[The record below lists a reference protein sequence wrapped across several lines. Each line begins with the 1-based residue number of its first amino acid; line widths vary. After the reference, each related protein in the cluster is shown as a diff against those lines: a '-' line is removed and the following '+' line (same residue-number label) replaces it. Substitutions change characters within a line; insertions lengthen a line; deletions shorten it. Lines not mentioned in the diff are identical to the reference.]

1 MKLLIRCVDC
11 VYINLTV
18 GEFAKH
24 EFIIQ
29 KLSLIGNNL
38 PDTLSLSLWE

>member
-1 MKLLIRCVDC
+1 MKLLIKCADC

-18 GEFAKH
+18 GELARH
-24 EFIIQ
+24 EFIIH

-38 PDTLSLSLWE
+38 PDTLSLYLWE